1 MAHGV
6 PRPLPH
12 PRVHPAGLHLL
23 QADHGLGEDQH
34 SELPGRLRHRRPGLR
49 PGLRAER
56 RLDPVERRRRGRG
69 AGARRDGGGAGGASP
84 GALEET
90 HHLALGQRRLVVRHR
105 HVLLRLQLPREPRE
119 RHHAAPRVR
128 PLHGPLRDERLPLR
142 LSLPAA
148 AAGGQGAM
156 EREEAQAACL
166 RPVAGAT
173 RRRRWRLSCEVEAE
187 EKAVVL
193 PKPEHEGQ
201 EAGQAVLAGPLQP
214 GGPDSQMRVLRGPR
228 HSAPLL
234 RLRRGLRD
242 EVRVRHRC
250 AGDLPGRPQPG
261 GRQGHGG
268 EVRLRGQRG
277 RPALH

>member
-128 PLHGPLRDERLPLR
+128 PLHGPLRDLESAPAPGRVPAGRSVQGEQAERAR
-142 LSLPAA
+142 
-148 AAGGQGAM
+148 
-156 EREEAQAACL
+156 
-166 RPVAGAT
+166 
-173 RRRRWRLSCEVEAE
+173 
-187 EKAVVL
+187 
-193 PKPEHEGQ
+193 
-201 EAGQAVLAGPLQP
+201 EAGSRQR
-214 GGPDSQMRVLRGPR
+214 GGG
-228 HSAPLL
+228 A
-234 RLRRGLRD
+234 
-242 EVRVRHRC
+242 
-250 AGDLPGRPQPG
+250 GRPRAPG
-261 GRQGHGG
+261 AAEPG
-268 EVRLRGQRG
+268 ECPE
-277 RPALH
+277 RPGEPGVHAIRDGEEHAQEER